1 MVVERKKHISINW
14 FERSDA
20 LVANLAAAALDF
32 FLVSIALQRLE
43 VKNKATESVLPTTH
57 HLIGIVVGRGAY
69 FNCTQTFLNVS
80 FNVKKDRS

>member
-32 FLVSIALQRLE
+32 FLVSKALQRLE
-43 VKNKATESVLPTTH
+43 VKKQSNWISVTNYISIQLE
-57 HLIGIVVGRGAY
+57 
-69 FNCTQTFLNVS
+69 Q
-80 FNVKKDRS
+80 